1 MESIAYIVFICITLP
16 FLLGIPVVRRES
28 RIILLFVII
37 GMSCCLFV
45 SELDGLI
52 NEWLGLSLYYVT
64 TNITPMTE
72 ELIKMI
78 PVVLFAAFVS
88 REREELLT
96 IAFVTGLGFALMEN
110 STILVKTI
118 LVEGEVNY
126 IWALIRTLGAG
137 LLHSLCTTM
146 IGMGISLIKI
156 HRKLVIC
163 GTFALYS
170 MAVVY
175 HSIYNSLIQ
184 SDYSYAGAIMP
195 MLTYVPIVVA
205 LVRMRRS
212 SSTAAG

>member
-1 MESIAYIVFICITLP
+1 MESIAYIVYICFTLP
-16 FLLGIPVVRRES
+16 FLLGIPVVRKES
-28 RIILLFVII
+28 RVILLFIII
-37 GMSCCLFV
+37 GMSCCLFI

-52 NEWLGLSLYYVT
+52 NEWLGLSLYYFT

-78 PVVLFAAFVS
+78 PVVLFAAFIS

-118 LVEGEVNY
+118 LVDGHVNY

-146 IGMGISLIKI
+146 VGMGISLIKI

-175 HSIYNSLIQ
+175 HSIYNTLIQ
-184 SDYSYAGAIMP
+184 SDYRYAGAIMP
-195 MLTYVPIVVA
+195 TLTYIPIVIA
-205 LVRMRRS
+205 LIRIRKS
-212 SSTAAG
+212 SSAS

>member
-1 MESIAYIVFICITLP
+1 MESIGYIVFICFTLP
-16 FLLGIPVVRRES
+16 FLLGIPVVRKES

-37 GMSCCLFV
+37 GMSCCLFI

-52 NEWLGLSLYYVT
+52 YNWLGLSMYYVT

-72 ELIKMI
+72 ELIKMV
-78 PVVLFAAFVS
+78 PVILFAAFIS

-110 STILVKTI
+110 STILVKTV
-118 LVEGEVNY
+118 LVEGHVNY
-126 IWALIRTLGAG
+126 TWALIRTLGAG

-184 SDYSYAGAIMP
+184 SDYRYVGALLP
-195 MLTYVPIVVA
+195 TLTYIPIVIV
-205 LVRMRRS
+205 LIRMRKS
-212 SSTAAG
+212 SSAS

>member
-1 MESIAYIVFICITLP
+1 MESIAYIVFICFTLP
-16 FLLGIPVVRRES
+16 FLLGIPVVHKDS
-28 RIILLFVII
+28 RVILLFIII
-37 GMSCCLFV
+37 GMSCCLFI

-52 NEWLGLSLYYVT
+52 NEWLALPLYYFT

-78 PVVLFAAFVS
+78 PVVLYAAYIS
-88 REREELLT
+88 RERDDLLT

-118 LVEGEVNY
+118 LVEGHVNY

-146 IGMGISLIKI
+146 VGMGISLIKI

-175 HSIYNSLIQ
+175 HSIYNTLIQ
-184 SDYSYAGAIMP
+184 SDYRYAGAIMP
-195 MLTYVPIVVA
+195 MLTYIPIVAV
-205 LVRMRRS
+205 LIRMRRNS
-212 SSTAAG
+212 SAS